1 MINNRWGR
9 TALAGVVALLVA
21 LVVAGCGSSDGS
33 SDGPSAKA
41 GADGRLASMT
51 KATLVLDFVP
61 NALHTGIYRAIAA
74 GYYEQENIQLRVI
87 QPTSSADTLRLLD
100 AGKADFGLADG
111 YDIGNQITMGRDVKA
126 FMALTQAPLGG
137 IITLAKSNLTGGKAF
152 EGKRVGTTGVASDQA
167 ILDTVVRHGG
177 GDPSKVKTVTV
188 GFNGVQSLQGGKV
201 AGFIGFWPSDGVQVE
216 HDGQPVKTFRLDENG
231 GPKYPGIVAY
241 TSGGR
246 LDSDTP
252 LMQAFSRATVKGYED
267 TIKDPATA
275 LNDLLKQNPSLKR
288 DLMQQSLDAYLPIF
302 RGDASQFGV
311 IRPEAISALSD
322 WMVETKL
329 SKQPLSFDRYAAT
342 NVLPA
347 E

>member
-1 MINNRWGR
+1 MMNNRWGR
-9 TALAGVVALLVA
+9 TSLASVVALLVA

-41 GADGRLASMT
+41 GADGKLASMT

-74 GYYEQENIQLRVI
+74 GYYERENIDLRVI

-126 FMALTQAPLGG
+126 FLAITQAPLGG
-137 IITLAKSNLTGGKAF
+137 IITLAKNGLAGGKAF
-152 EGKRVGTTGVASDQA
+152 EGQRIGTTGVASDQA

-177 GDPSKVKTVTV
+177 GDPSKVKTITV

-201 AGFIGFWPSDGVQVE
+201 AGFIGFWPSDGVQVA

-231 GPKYPGIVAY
+231 GPKYPG
-241 TSGGR
+241 S
-246 LDSDTP
+246 SPTP
-252 LMQAFSRATVKGYED
+252 AAAGSSRT
-267 TIKDPATA
+267 P
-275 LNDLLKQNPSLKR
+275 R
-288 DLMQQSLDAYLPIF
+288 
-302 RGDASQFGV
+302 
-311 IRPEAISALSD
+311 
-322 WMVETKL
+322 
-329 SKQPLSFDRYAAT
+329 
-342 NVLPA
+342 
-347 E
+347 